1 MKNLLLPG
9 DRGHLSAP
17 SARRLRGQARWR
29 MRAVAE
35 VLDKAEGRRRT
46 QPRAQW
52 SP

>member
-17 SARRLRGQARWR
+17 SAPRLRGQARWH

-35 VLDKAEGRRRT
+35 VLDKAKGRRRT